1 MTSYHVLTPEN
12 DPIDKNV
19 KIKAFLVVL
28 RPNKGVHRVQRSILH
43 NKRPIGRP
51 RRCFDFVETSPR
63 SSAKFCFFFIANL
76 AIFEYRLAVNVLTR
90 PHEKIF
96 FFKKFIFD
104 LYTLYLTSDS
114 CLNLIWGK
122 VKISKNS

>member
-1 MTSYHVLTPEN
+1 MCIVFSVQFYIEN
-12 DPIDKNV
+12 DLLGALGDV
-19 KIKAFLVVL
+19 
-28 RPNKGVHRVQRSILH
+28 STSS
-43 NKRPIGRP
+43 KRRLEVRQNFI
-51 RRCFDFVETSPR
+51 
-63 SSAKFCFFFIANL
+63 FFIANL